1 MSSIASAIIVV
12 KTVILLLGGAITY
25 IAYRAYR
32 RTHSASLQM
41 LGIGFAV
48 ITLGAFLTGGAT
60 LLFTLSLEAGV
71 LINSI
76 FVAVGLAVI
85 MYSLHLERG

>member
-1 MSSIASAIIVV
+1 
-12 KTVILLLGGAITY
+12 
-25 IAYRAYR
+25 
-32 RTHSASLQM
+32 M